1 MIGGMT
7 HLPDIQM
14 QLRPGYVEFAWGHP
28 DPALIPS
35 AELGHAA
42 ARALERDGWTA
53 LAYGAA
59 QGPGRLIAPL
69 AAHLTQIDGS
79 PADPATI
86 LVTAGI
92 SHALDL
98 ACTLLTQPGDIAL
111 VEAPVY
117 HFALQILRDHGLRL
131 IPVAA
136 DGDGIR
142 LDALEQRFGELRRAG
157 EMPRLL
163 YTVPTYNNPSG
174 SLLTHERRRRLVELA
189 GAHDLTVLEDD
200 VYRELWFDT
209 PPPPPLF
216 GYGGSR
222 HVIRL
227 GSFSKI
233 IAPGLRLGWL
243 MADPALV
250 ARATRRGLLTSGGGI
265 NHFTAHVVAAY
276 LDDGALDRHVAE
288 LRAAYRAR
296 RDALVAALRA
306 HLPPGCSFVTPR
318 GGFFVWVQTPEGI
331 DSAAL
336 LRTAAGVGFVPGA
349 HFYPD
354 NAGRREL
361 RLAFSLLQPDE
372 LVEGARRLGQAIT
385 AAPRAAR

>member
-1 MIGGMT
+1 MIGPMT
-7 HLPDIQM
+7 LLPDIQM

-35 AELGHAA
+35 AALGEAA
-42 ARALERDGWTA
+42 TRALEHDGWTA

-59 QGPGRLIAPL
+59 QGPGRLIEPL
-69 AAHLTQIDGS
+69 AARLAQIDGH
-79 PADPATI
+79 PVDPACI

-98 ACTLLTQPGDIAL
+98 VCDLLTQPGDIAL

-117 HFALQILRDHGLRL
+117 HFALQILRDHQLHL
-131 IPVAA
+131 VPVAA
-136 DGDGIR
+136 DGDGLRI
-142 LDALEQRFGELRRAG
+142 DALEQRLAELRRAG
-157 EMPRLL
+157 RAARLL

-174 SLLTHERRRRLVELA
+174 STLTHERRSRLVELT

-209 PPPPPLF
+209 PPPPPLID
-216 GYGGSR
+216 YGGSQ
-222 HVIRL
+222 HIIRL

-250 ARATRRGLLTSGGGI
+250 TRATRRGLLTSGGGI

-288 LRAAYRAR
+288 LREAYRVR

-306 HLPPGCSFVTPR
+306 HLPPGCSFVAPR
-318 GGFFVWVQTPEGI
+318 GGFFVWVQLPEGV
-331 DSAAL
+331 DSVAL
-336 LRTAAGVGFVPGA
+336 LQIADGVGFVPGA
-349 HFYPD
+349 NFYAD
-354 NAGRREL
+354 GSGRREL
-361 RLAFSLLQPDE
+361 RLAFSLLTPE
-372 LVEGARRLGQAIT
+372 AMWEGARRLGRAVTT
-385 AAPRAAR
+385 ALEAAD